1 MGVFSVLFLGKTKK
15 GLFIMKRTIK
25 NLLKENSRVYVYL
38 SDKTVA
44 NIFLKDAESEDFTFG
59 DGVKPTAR
67 ECDSVMAINENST
80 INYVGIIGHIAFNT
94 SEKVGDENL
103 LKVDYKRYISGDEN
117 YIIQNIT

>member
-44 NIFLKDAESEDFTFG
+44 NIFLKDAESADFTFG

-67 ECDSVMAINENST
+67 ECDSVMAINNNST
-80 INYVGIIGHIAFNT
+80 INYVGIIGHIAFIT
-94 SEKVGDENL
+94 SDKVDDRTP

-117 YIIQNIT
+117 YII